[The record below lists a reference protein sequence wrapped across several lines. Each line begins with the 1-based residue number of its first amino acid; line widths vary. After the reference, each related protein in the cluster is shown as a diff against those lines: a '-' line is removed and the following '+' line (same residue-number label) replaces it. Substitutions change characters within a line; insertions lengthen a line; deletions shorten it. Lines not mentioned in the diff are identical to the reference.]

1 MSHPLETIMQSS
13 VSELKNLVDVNTIV
27 GNPVQVGE
35 NTLIIPVSRVTLGF
49 VSGGGEY
56 GVKNPVLK
64 SGAALEGGGN
74 NNYPFAGTLA
84 AGMGV
89 VPVSFLAVTDNHVT
103 VLPAQESEP
112 CAKITALLPDVLAQ
126 VRQMLSDLKRENRIQ

>member
-1 MSHPLETIMQSS
+1 MQST

-27 GNPVQVGE
+27 GSPVQVGE

-56 GVKNPVLK
+56 GTKNPVLK
-64 SGAALEGGGN
+64 SGASLDGENRA
-74 NNYPFAGTLA
+74 YPFAGTLA

-89 VPVSFLAVTDNHVT
+89 VPVSFLAVTGDRVS
-103 VLPAQESEP
+103 VLPAQEDEP
-112 CAKITALLPDVLAQ
+112 YARITALLPGILTE
-126 VRQMLSDLKRENRIQ
+126 VRQMLAAMKRDSRTQ

>member
-1 MSHPLETIMQSS
+1 MSHPLETIMQST

-27 GNPVQVGE
+27 GSPVQVGE
-35 NTLIIPVSRVTLGF
+35 DTLIIPVSRVTLGF

-64 SGAALEGGGN
+64 SGAALENGEN
-74 NNYPFAGTLA
+74 AKYPFAGTLA

-89 VPVSFLAVTDNHVT
+89 VPVSFLAVNGDHVS
-103 VLPAQESEP
+103 VLPAQENEP
-112 CAKITALLPDVLAQ
+112 CAKITALLPDILSQ
-126 VRQMLSDLKRENRIQ
+126 VRQMLTDLKQENRIQ